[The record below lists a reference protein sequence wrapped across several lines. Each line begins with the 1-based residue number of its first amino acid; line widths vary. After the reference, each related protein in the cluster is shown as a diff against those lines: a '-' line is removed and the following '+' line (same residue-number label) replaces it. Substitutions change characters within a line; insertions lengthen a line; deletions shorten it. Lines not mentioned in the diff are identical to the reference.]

1 MKRLTEGV
9 VLLLASAP
17 NTYASQRFKSQ
28 NHSLRQP
35 QAAATSLERE
45 AFLSHTFNRTIIVV
59 STFPHIWCIIT
70 AFSFELRK
78 LII

>member
-45 AFLSHTFNRTIIVV
+45 AFFVAHLQQNNHCCIDIS
-59 STFPHIWCIIT
+59 PHLVYNNSIQ
-70 AFSFELRK
+70 F
-78 LII
+78 